1 MFLPPT
7 SLPPTTADYIP
18 DPSTATVSF
27 VPDEAD
33 IIRAILTVTIKNA
46 PQ

>member
-1 MFLPPT
+1 MFPPPT

-33 IIRAILTVTIKNA
+33 IIRAIPTFTIKNA